1 MSKVEEQFFEQ
12 WNIYQNII
20 KHNYM
25 CHQEIIEVLKDELSD
40 KKEFSVLD
48 LGCGDSYVLKHSINE
63 TQNISY
69 TGVDSSNAALEFS
82 KKNLDTPQVKAE
94 HICGDFLEML
104 EKLEGTYDLIILGYS
119 LHHLSSEDK
128 KRFFALIAKVIDKE
142 GKFLFYDI
150 YAKENESSSD
160 YLDRACYLYREKW
173 VEISCH
179 EMDKIV
185 KHVTENDLVEQESFY
200 KKVVKESGL
209 SKIEKKF
216 MDKDELF
223 AIYLIEK

>member
-69 TGVDSSNAALEFS
+69 TGVDSSNTALAFS
-82 KKNLDTPQVKAE
+82 KKNLDVPQIKAE
-94 HICGDFLEML
+94 HSCGDFLEAL

-128 KRFFALIAKVIDKE
+128 KRFFALIAKVLDKE
-142 GKFLFYDI
+142 GKFFFYDI
-150 YAKENESSSD
+150 YAKKM
-160 YLDRACYLYREKW
+160 R
-173 VEISCH
+173 
-179 EMDKIV
+179 
-185 KHVTENDLVEQESFY
+185 TQ
-200 KKVVKESGL
+200 
-209 SKIEKKF
+209 
-216 MDKDELF
+216 
-223 AIYLIEK
+223 LII